1 MILNPGRGRHR
12 IALSVSE
19 QVNYAL
25 AMADLR
31 YPAVFDHK
39 DAHRFRIGLA
49 PIALADWF
57 EGAFDAADGD
67 PAVRKAAVFAE
78 HPELCWGEVEGSQA
92 GQAEVAELMAAH
104 FGVEVSREGPPL
116 RWAAGLVDDDLCLME
131 HHNWA
136 WTLTAA
142 SLCAPSFFSAAEVVG
157 KPLSALHGPVPGF
170 AATLLPRV
178 SRIFD
183 ALAVDAIVER
193 RNWSVVAS
201 GELFLPSSVPVRA
214 RQPLITDP
222 GRELFV
228 RMERQTLRRLPRTG
242 GVLFTIRIWRHRL
255 EDLRGD
261 PGRLAAF
268 AAAWDGVM
276 GQAGEEFR
284 DYKGLA
290 ALDPLV
296 RGFLVG

>member
-1 MILNPGRGRHR
+1 MTDP
-12 IALSVSE
+12 
-19 QVNYAL
+19 
-25 AMADLR
+25 R
-31 YPAVFDHK
+31 YPAAFDHK

-57 EGAFDAADGD
+57 EGPFEMADGD
-67 PAVRKAAVFAE
+67 PAVRKVAVFAE
-78 HPELCWGEVEGSQA
+78 HPELCWGEVEGSRA
-92 GQAEVAELMAAH
+92 GQAEVAELMAGH
-104 FGVEVSREGPPL
+104 FGVEVGTEVPPL
-116 RWAAGLVDDDLCLME
+116 RWAAGLVDDDLCLIE
-131 HHNWA
+131 HRDGA

-157 KPLSALHGPVPGF
+157 KPLGSLHGPVPGF
-170 AATLLPRV
+170 EHTLLPRV

-201 GELFLPSSVPVRA
+201 GELFLPSSGPVRA
-214 RQPLITDP
+214 RQPLISDP

-228 RMERQTLRRLPRTG
+228 RMERQTLRRLPVTG
-242 GVLFTIRIWRHRL
+242 GVLFTIRIWRHPL
-255 EDLRGD
+255 AALRGE

-268 AAAWDGVM
+268 VSAWHGVM
-276 GQAGEEFR
+276 GQAGIEFR

-296 RGFLVG
+296 RRFLADCESV